1 MSDKSIAEKL
11 LIKPGYKVVL
21 INTPPDYTIMLGELP
36 AGVSLME
43 KPSGEADFI
52 QVFVTSKKELQ
63 EQLSRMK
70 PLLKPKGLFWITY
83 PKSTSRMKV
92 DINRDSINTYAQT
105 VGLVGIAM
113 ISIDDTWSALR
124 LKEL

>member
-21 INTPPDYTIMLGELP
+21 INAPPDYAIMLGELP
-36 AGVSLME
+36 SGVTLME
-43 KPSGEADFI
+43 KPSGEADLI
-52 QVFVTSKKELQ
+52 QVFITSKKELQ
-63 EQLSRMK
+63 EQLSRVK
-70 PLLKPKGLFWITY
+70 SLLKPKGLFWITY
-83 PKSTSRMKV
+83 PKGTSRMKV